1 MPNCPVCA
9 RPLETVRQREGV
21 FHFCAECRGRALSFP
36 QLRRVA
42 GDAFAVKLL
51 RLVKVAKRRSDRRC
65 PFCSQPMLLL
75 APQAPTME
83 LMACS
88 GCSIVWFEAAQYEL
102 VPEGAAEST
111 GTLSMLATEI
121 LAAARLKE
129 LKEREKAEQEEE
141 QKKRKLRESFKT
153 IWRHGKSE

>member
-1 MPNCPVCA
+1 MPDCPVCA
-9 RPLETVRQREGV
+9 KPLETIRQREGV
-21 FHFCAECRGRALSFP
+21 FHLCPGCNGRALSFP

-51 RLVKVAKRRSDRRC
+51 RLVRLSKRRTDREC
-65 PFCSQPMLLL
+65 PFCGQRLLL
-75 APQAPTME
+75 IAPQDPPVE
-83 LMACS
+83 LEACS
-88 GCSIVWFEAAQYEL
+88 TCSIIWFEAAEYEL

-129 LKEREKAEQEEE
+129 LKEREKAEQEQE

-153 IWRHGKSE
+153 IWRHGKSQ